1 MMISVKCACT
11 SGRHGHAPGQCPN
24 QGLAPD
30 VLCPK
35 CNVEAAAER
44 STVIHSTGG
53 FFANTAATIASVA
66 IQPFS
71 TSYIEMPAPPAA
83 ITTQPPVIAM
93 DSKPDQS
100 TKRVRTTDA
109 APKVKPKTTLVP
121 VDLRLKQWVLTI
133 LVVSVAALVA
143 DSIAAAYWT
152 IPTPNQQRIFDGLE
166 WIYKAGFGAVF
177 GLISGQGTR
186 KK

>member
-1 MMISVKCACT
+1 
-11 SGRHGHAPGQCPN
+11 
-24 QGLAPD
+24 LAPD

-44 STVIHSTGG
+44 MVVHSSGG
-53 FFANTAATIASVA
+53 FFANTAATITSLA
-66 IQPFS
+66 IQPFN

-83 ITTQPPVIAM
+83 ITTQPPVVAM
-93 DSKPDQS
+93 DSKLDQS

-109 APKVKPKTTLVP
+109 APKIKPKTTLVP
-121 VDLRLKQWVLTI
+121 VDLTFKQIVLTI

-143 DSIAAAYWT
+143 DWIAAAYWT
-152 IPTPNQQRIFDGLE
+152 IPTPNQQRVFDGLE
-166 WIYKAGFGAVF
+166 WIYKAGFGAVT
-177 GLISGQGTR
+177 GLIGGQGTR